1 MPERFAAL
9 ERERN
14 ALRQAL
20 EKERA
25 RRRELEAGNAAV
37 RDRLGWALDTLHS
50 ILGGKA

>member
-14 ALRQAL
+14 TLRQAL

-25 RRRELEAGNAAV
+25 RRRELETGNAAV
-37 RDRLGWALDTLHS
+37 RDRLAWALDTLHN
-50 ILGGKA
+50 ILGGKS